1 MSDESDNQ
9 REHDLIYDRY
19 ELVRELGT
27 GGQATTWLARDLAT
41 ETDVALK
48 ELALDR
54 VVDWKSVELFE
65 REGQALASIDHP
77 QVPDYVDAFHIEG
90 EEDGSRFFLVQE
102 YVAGESLAARIER
115 GVRIDVEDAADMLE
129 SLLSVLAYLHER
141 SPPIIHRDIKPSNI
155 LVDEGGEPV
164 LVDFGAVQ
172 LVLPGTVGGST
183 IIGTTGFFP
192 IEQLMGKAVPAS
204 DLYALG
210 ATMVHVLSGRHP
222 AELDMERNRLQFE
235 GVVSVPAWLESYL
248 GRLLEPAAED
258 RFADAGAALSH
269 FRTLREG
276 GHVPPSDTGAN
287 KREDSDP
294 TEGWLDVVAGR
305 VLVEDRATDET
316 VFRVDCA
323 TGTQWYEIERKPGV
337 AELVLQPDRAELVF
351 ETGPARQPI
360 AIGGI
365 MAMLGLGLLLV
376 VPLAPFVR
384 FTGFVLGVLC
394 LGIYGR
400 WRYKPRTRQVLM
412 DTRRLEIRDEFGASI
427 DPIEP
432 AHGRFEQRGDDVVL
446 VADEGEPSRV
456 VAGLGED
463 RARWLAAKL
472 EGVRGHLVDRTPIN
486 LEPDPALIE
495 SE

>member
-1 MSDESDNQ
+1 MSDEFDNQ
-9 REHDLIYDRY
+9 RESDLIYNRY

-41 ETDVALK
+41 QADVALK

-65 REGQALASIDHP
+65 REGQALASIDHA

-90 EEDGSRFFLVQE
+90 DDDGSRFFLVQE
-102 YVAGESLAARIER
+102 YVAGESLAQRIGG
-115 GVRIDVEDAADMLE
+115 GVRMDVEEAADMLE

-141 SPPIIHRDIKPSNI
+141 TPPIIHRDIKPSNI
-155 LVDEGGEPV
+155 LIDESGEPV

-172 LVLPGTVGGST
+172 LVIPGTVGGST

-222 AELDMERNRLQFE
+222 AELEMERNRLQFE
-235 GVVSVPAWLESYL
+235 GVVSAPTWLESYL

-258 RFADAGAALSH
+258 RFEDAGAALDA
-269 FRTLREG
+269 FRRWRHGVDG
-276 GHVPPSDTGAN
+276 GPDNT
-287 KREDSDP
+287 
-294 TEGWLDVVAGR
+294 TEGWLEVAAGR
-305 VLVEDRATDET
+305 VLVDDRATDET
-316 VFRVDCA
+316 VYRVECA
-323 TGTQWYEIERKPGV
+323 MGATWDDTERKPGV
-337 AELVLQPDRAELVF
+337 AELVLQPERAEMVF
-351 ETGPARQPI
+351 ETGPASQPI
-360 AIGGI
+360 ALGGI

-400 WRYKPRTRQVLM
+400 WRYKPRTRQVIM
-412 DTRRLEIRDEFGASI
+412 DSKWLAVRDSFRATGEQVS
-427 DPIEP
+427 P
-432 AHGRFEQRGDDVVL
+432 AQGRFVRRGDDVYLAVEDG
-446 VADEGEPSRV
+446 DETRV

-472 EGVRGHLVDRTPIN
+472 EDVRESLVDGRPIG
-486 LEPDPALIE
+486 LEPNPALIE
-495 SE
+495 NKS